1 MAEEE
6 KKEKLTLPFNF
17 RVNQC
22 RNYIRLSINTAASEY
37 GLDGAVISLIIESL
51 LEEEF
56 RQQVAY
62 MTEQTEAI
70 VSQIQN
76 SDKEM
81 HHGE

>member
-22 RNYIRLSINTAASEY
+22 RNYIRLAINTAASEY

-51 LEEEF
+51 LEDEY

-62 MTEQTEAI
+62 MAEQTDAI
-70 VSQIQN
+70 VNQIQN
-76 SDKEM
+76 KDKEN
-81 HHGE
+81 

>member
-1 MAEEE
+1 MAEE

-22 RNYIRLSINTAASEY
+22 RNYIRLAINTATSEY

-51 LEEEF
+51 LEDEY

-62 MTEQTEAI
+62 MAEQTDAI
-70 VSQIQN
+70 INQTQN
-76 SDKEM
+76 KDKEN
-81 HHGE
+81 